1 MDNRVSFRGDA
12 EAALNLHA
20 EARRRKTT
28 MTAVIKE
35 AIRKEWERVS
45 PHLLFQGQRETKA
58 LTPTRPSGIH
68 GNVR

>member
-1 MDNRVSFRGDA
+1 MDNRVSYRVDA
-12 EAALNLHA
+12 EAARNLHA

-45 PHLLFQGQRETKA
+45 PHLLVPGSARNQSIDA
-58 LTPTRPSGIH
+58 HSYLWYSW
-68 GNVR
+68 